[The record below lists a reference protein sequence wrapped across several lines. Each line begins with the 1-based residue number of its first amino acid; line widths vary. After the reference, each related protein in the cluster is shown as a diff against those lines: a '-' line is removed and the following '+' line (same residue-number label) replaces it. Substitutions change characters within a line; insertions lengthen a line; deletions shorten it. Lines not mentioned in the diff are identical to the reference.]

1 MQHLSIFY
9 TDFEKPINNVNIG
22 SKLVQELV
30 VFVISNYK
38 WTI

>member
-9 TDFEKPINNVNIG
+9 TDFEQPISNVNIG

-30 VFVISNYK
+30 VFVISN
-38 WTI
+38 